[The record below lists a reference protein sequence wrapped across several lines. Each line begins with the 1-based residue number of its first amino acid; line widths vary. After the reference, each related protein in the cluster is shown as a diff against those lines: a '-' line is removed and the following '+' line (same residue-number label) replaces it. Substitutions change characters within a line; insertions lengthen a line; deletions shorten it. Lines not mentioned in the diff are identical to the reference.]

1 MPGPETSP
9 HASLRLWLAAAAVA
23 LAIHVGGAALALASL
38 PPEEPDDAVGAPA
51 IEIGMEPMAPRTE
64 PTDLPIGPE
73 TEASAASPPVVE
85 QKAEVKPTELPTDV
99 PTATED
105 ADRVVA
111 THDTRKP
118 KDEEQ
123 DVTASQTAP
132 SAESAAAVAMAPPS
146 SETARESIQSVAP
159 AQGSGESERR
169 ARLTWQKELLAHIN
183 RHRRYPADRA
193 QQEAH
198 LMLAVVLDRTGRV
211 VSASIARSS
220 GDASFDKEALAM
232 MRRADPVP
240 PLPPLIADE
249 GLSFILPVDFRPR
262 GRK

>member
-1 MPGPETSP
+1 
-9 HASLRLWLAAAAVA
+9 
-23 LAIHVGGAALALASL
+23 
-38 PPEEPDDAVGAPA
+38 
-51 IEIGMEPMAPRTE
+51 
-64 PTDLPIGPE
+64 
-73 TEASAASPPVVE
+73 
-85 QKAEVKPTELPTDV
+85 
-99 PTATED
+99 
-105 ADRVVA
+105 
-111 THDTRKP
+111 
-118 KDEEQ
+118 
-123 DVTASQTAP
+123 
-132 SAESAAAVAMAPPS
+132 
-146 SETARESIQSVAP
+146 
-159 AQGSGESERR
+159 
-169 ARLTWQKELLAHIN
+169 LTWQKELLAHIN